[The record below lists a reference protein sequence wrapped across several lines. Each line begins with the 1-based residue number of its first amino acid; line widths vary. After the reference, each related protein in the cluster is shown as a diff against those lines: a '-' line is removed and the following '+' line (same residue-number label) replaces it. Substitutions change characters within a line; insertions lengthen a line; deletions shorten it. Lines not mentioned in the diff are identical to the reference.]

1 MRRHRYCAA
10 HTLTGRYVIEAILT
24 NNIRY
29 LVTQYCEAQRAH
41 RGVLG
46 FVSKDTETPREDEQ
60 ALISKVDSCEYCTFH
75 SAFFDPRT
83 VQEIRKTTPK
93 PSWERSTQKL
103 LAKIGFGTNLCVL
116 IVITVLLYVTKPQA
130 LTGENF
136 EAYALATSVGFLCLS
151 TVFDEYA
158 TKKAK
163 LSNLFAFALAVV
175 FYINKIT

>member
-1 MRRHRYCAA
+1 M
-10 HTLTGRYVIEAILT
+10 T

-46 FVSKDTETPREDEQ
+46 FVSQDTETPREDEQ
-60 ALISKVDSCEYCTFH
+60 ALISKVDSCEHCTFH
-75 SAFFDPRT
+75 SALFDPKT
-83 VQEIRKTTPK
+83 VQEIRKTSPK
-93 PSWERSTQKL
+93 PSWERSVQKL
-103 LAKIGFGTNLCVL
+103 LAKIGFGMNLCVL
-116 IVITVLLYVTKPQA
+116 MLITVLLYITQPQA

-136 EAYALATSVGFLCLS
+136 EAYVLATSVGFLCLS

-175 FYINKIT
+175 FYLNKIT